1 MRKFLLFEDWT
12 ILLQGKSVDDQWKS
26 IREMIQ
32 ETVRR
37 FVPNKVT
44 AADVSGSNDQNE
56 GHGSQSDIKK
66 ERRVRAQDTKLFFL
80 TVHRTELT
88 VVV

>member
-32 ETVRR
+32 ETVR
-37 FVPNKVT
+37 
-44 AADVSGSNDQNE
+44 
-56 GHGSQSDIKK
+56 
-66 ERRVRAQDTKLFFL
+66 TKLQQQMYQAQ
-80 TVHRTELT
+80 TIRTKDMVLSQI
-88 VVV
+88 